1 MTRLLT
7 LLSATLLLL
16 NACCP
21 VTSEHPL
28 SGPADSV
35 YDRNLAG
42 TWKSDDGE
50 LFFHI
55 GKGEGNRVKVIAV
68 EHGSDTKMDAA
79 IFSILTTAVKKEH
92 YLSIDLAALPKKT
105 ASDYTGYI
113 LARYDFPDRDTV
125 RFQPIDMDALADAI
139 LAKRIAGDITYQEDE
154 VQPKSR
160 VAALKDKRKVACA
173 RITDTPANIRAFL
186 ASEDRDPGLFS
197 DPVILKRVK

>member
-92 YLSIDLAALPKKT
+92 YLSIDLAALPKKNRLGLYGIYPC
-105 ASDYTGYI
+105 A
-113 LARYDFPDRDTV
+113 L
-125 RFQPIDMDALADAI
+125 RFSGPRHGA
-139 LAKRIAGDITYQEDE
+139 
-154 VQPKSR
+154 V
-160 VAALKDKRKVACA
+160 
-173 RITDTPANIRAFL
+173 PAHRHG
-186 ASEDRDPGLFS
+186 RPGRCDPGQTHS
-197 DPVILKRVK
+197 R